1 MACVFEPAPIFESPL
16 MAPDAVS
23 GVGALANSVSDS
35 GGVVVPTSTA
45 ACSANLLAM
54 TKNSMRVG
62 TRKGT
67 E

>member
-1 MACVFEPAPIFESPL
+1 
-16 MAPDAVS
+16 MAPEAVS

-45 ACSANLLAM
+45 ACSANFVAM
-54 TKNSMRVG
+54 TKNSLRVG
-62 TRKGT
+62 TRSGT

>member
-1 MACVFEPAPIFESPL
+1 